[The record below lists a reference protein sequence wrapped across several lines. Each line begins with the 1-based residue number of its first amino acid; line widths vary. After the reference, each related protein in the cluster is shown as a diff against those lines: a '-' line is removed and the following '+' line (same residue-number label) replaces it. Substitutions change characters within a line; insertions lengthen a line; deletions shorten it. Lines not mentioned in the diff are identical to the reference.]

1 MIIMMILMLNMIMM
15 MMVILKMIMVIKMK
29 EKLSAITR
37 IGTPMSLGNDDDDD
51 QNITRGCHFI
61 RLFLSP
67 SVIP

>member
-1 MIIMMILMLNMIMM
+1 MIIMMVMLKMIM

-37 IGTPMSLGNDDDDD
+37 IGTPMSLRDDDD

>member
-1 MIIMMILMLNMIMM
+1 MIIMMVMLNMIML

-37 IGTPMSLGNDDDDD
+37 IGTPMSLRDDDD

>member
-1 MIIMMILMLNMIMM
+1 MIIMIVMLNMIMM
-15 MMVILKMIMVIKMK
+15 MMVILMMIMVIKMK

-37 IGTPMSLGNDDDDD
+37 IGTPMSLRDDDDDD

>member
-1 MIIMMILMLNMIMM
+1 MM
-15 MMVILKMIMVIKMK
+15 MMILKMIMVIKMK

-37 IGTPMSLGNDDDDD
+37 IGSPMSLKDDDDDD